1 MSKYWS
7 KLHCLKVGVGHFEHK
22 FEEGRGLSTDEFWR
36 QKTRFPG
43 LSRGVVC
50 LFLRLTVL
58 IQYRRVTHTHTHT
71 HTQTDRQTH
80 GHAMIVITLLSVRVK
95 TVPGYV
101 LQITRPNGD
110 DQLMMMR
117 AVNVQHSLVNITIIH
132 SLIGKCTTNTSLHS

>member
-1 MSKYWS
+1 M
-7 KLHCLKVGVGHFEHK
+7 
-22 FEEGRGLSTDEFWR
+22 
-36 QKTRFPG
+36 
-43 LSRGVVC
+43 
-50 LFLRLTVL
+50 
-58 IQYRRVTHTHTHT
+58 
-71 HTQTDRQTH
+71 
-80 GHAMIVITLLSVRVK
+80 MVITLLSVRVK